1 MSLLPIIEVV
11 DNFKPAA
18 LSTQKFVPFYLSLES
33 TQPQDIIG
41 QIAPEVADKIISYP
55 AGTFAIK
62 LVDSSGA
69 ASQSLDNTH
78 PPSTTRIKAIAF
90 DERLRT
96 VDERSEAIERASL
109 EWRNQGFF
117 AGAIGGKLWRNE
129 RYSIYVHPFKNVG
142 VGGEVAFGLERAACE
157 LFGFVTYGVHMTMY
171 TSDYRI
177 WVPRRSK
184 TKQTWPGFLD
194 NSVAGGIPVGMTPF
208 DSMVKECEE
217 EASIA
222 EDVARKHLKTVGAVS
237 YFFQNVRGNLQPEVE
252 YIYDMLCPSADDPAF
267 VPKPLDGEVESFE
280 LMSWDAVIEK
290 MKAGEFKRN
299 SALGSHTLLLTTF
312 KNTPHLRIPNNNMPP
327 RHAKKPVDTQPS
339 SSDSEPEAPSK
350 SLTAKVKSKLKS
362 IVGLETNDAKPAVA
376 TKKRKRTNA
385 AAKHQGEDEDEDE
398 DDEEPAKRVSPRKP
412 RAKPSQQKTTPP
424 KRSSAKRAKVPA
436 TRSKTTR
443 EDSESSES
451 EDELATAPVS
461 PVKPRAKGKNKVAAS
476 TLQKPVSGR
485 AHKSTSNNARRKSST
500 TSAHKTRKAQDDYD
514 SSIRELTHSSNSPTP
529 SETSDTRGS
538 ADYDPEDEDAQHKH
552 DEDEAEEEAALE
564 TMEIDSDALD
574 DESDFGPHKIAERAS
589 VSPTKKRATPPS
601 KAGKSRKSVAAK
613 STRKSVGKRAKKEET
628 SEEEY
633 QSDESGPITVGKVV
647 QAPQTGRVPPGQIS
661 QNTFDFL
668 INLQDPEKNDRE
680 WFKLHEP
687 VYRLAEKEWVAFV
700 DAWVTTLVEVDDQI
714 PPLPPKDIIHRIYRD
729 DRRCGLATT
738 KHPIKQTSRQV
749 LLDLVGKEYSRRIT
763 CECLVCPVPFF
774 CILNLDLISSI
785 KPGGG
790 SLVAAGAWGPGKNE
804 LQTIRNVIQR
814 NHGRRLRR
822 IIAEPSFV
830 KYFGEPKPLAT
841 KGKQPKRQSIFGA
854 EDELKV
860 APAGVKKDHP
870 DIDLLKCRSFAV
882 VHRFTDAQVL
892 NKGFLENIL
901 KPVLV
906 EMRPFVHCLN
916 DYMTLPLDEMSESSS
931 SSSSDEE

>member
-41 QIAPEVADKIISYP
+41 QIAPEVAEKIISYP

-62 LVDSSGA
+62 LVDNSGA

-78 PPSTTRIKAIAF
+78 PPSTTHIKAIAF

-109 EWRNQGFF
+109 EWRSQGFF
-117 AGAIGGKLWRNE
+117 AGAFGGKLWRNE

-184 TKQTWPGFLD
+184 SKQTWPGFLD

-280 LMSWDAVIEK
+280 LMSWDAVIKK

-385 AAKHQGEDEDEDE
+385 AAKHQGEDEDEDD

-476 TLQKPVSGR
+476 TLQMPVSGR

-729 DRRCGLATT
+729 MRFSNDKTPYKANFSAS
-738 KHPIKQTSRQV
+738 TSRS
-749 LLDLVGKEYSRRIT
+749 GRKGIFAAYHI
-763 CECLVCPVPFF
+763 
-774 CILNLDLISSI
+774 SI

-841 KGKQPKRQSIFGA
+841 KGKEPKRQSIFGA

-870 DIDLLKCRSFAV
+870 IAGACKNVGITYL
-882 VHRFTDAQVL
+882 
-892 NKGFLENIL
+892 
-901 KPVLV
+901 
-906 EMRPFVHCLN
+906 
-916 DYMTLPLDEMSESSS
+916 
-931 SSSSDEE
+931 